1 MQWSLQLSQCR
12 LLHLK
17 KLVHLQTIPKVR
29 PLLYLD
35 RQSSELKLKFE
46 LYESELT
53 HLDEQVLFARPYQLG
68 EL

>member
-29 PLLYLD
+29 PFLYLD
-35 RQSSELKLKFE
+35 RESSELKLKFE

-53 HLDEQVLFARPYQLG
+53 HLDE
-68 EL
+68 